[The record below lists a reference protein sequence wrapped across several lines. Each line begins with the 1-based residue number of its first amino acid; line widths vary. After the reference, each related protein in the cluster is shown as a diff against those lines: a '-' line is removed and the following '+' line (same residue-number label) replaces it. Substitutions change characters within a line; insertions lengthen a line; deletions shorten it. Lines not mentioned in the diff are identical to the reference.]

1 MAFKANDDVV
11 YAATNA
17 EELLAKVPAKPTHVN
32 RLKSNV
38 SGLHLPSKE
47 WQDEQVKNFTEVRLK
62 LTRHIAFVQ
71 NAPEMDSA
79 TSSQE
84 MEKTEERTLQA
95 LDDGP
100 PPPDRSGDWMIPQM
114 TIDKYFGM

>member
-1 MAFKANDDVV
+1 M
-11 YAATNA
+11 
-17 EELLAKVPAKPTHVN
+17 AKVPAKPTHVN

-71 NAPEMDSA
+71 NAPKSDGGEVTKFPSFKN
-79 TSSQE
+79 
-84 MEKTEERTLQA
+84 EK
-95 LDDGP
+95 G
-100 PPPDRSGDWMIPQM
+100 
-114 TIDKYFGM
+114 KV